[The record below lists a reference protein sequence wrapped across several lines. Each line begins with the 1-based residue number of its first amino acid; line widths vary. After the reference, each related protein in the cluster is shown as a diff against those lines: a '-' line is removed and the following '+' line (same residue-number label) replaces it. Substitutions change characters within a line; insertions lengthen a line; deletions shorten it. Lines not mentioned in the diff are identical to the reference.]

1 MLSAQIYGRVSYP
14 SESLESVDSDDQTQ
28 REMNRFPVFPSRSR
42 FPVAYEDLAY
52 IGRDYEDE
60 LTDIE
65 CALVEAGLPFGATSF
80 MIGSRESVIS

>member
-1 MLSAQIYGRVSYP
+1 M
-14 SESLESVDSDDQTQ
+14 
-28 REMNRFPVFPSRSR
+28 FPTPSRSS
-42 FPVAYEDLAY
+42 FPVAYEDLGY